1 MIGIRLP
8 EEAWE
13 DVEEDVDGLLEEWL
27 VEEGAVV
34 EAGQGL
40 ASAIVLKTS
49 YEVLAPATGKLDSI
63 AVAAGE
69 TFGRETDL
77 GWIEGAGGAEAAAPE
92 APAAEPSP
100 EPSGGAD
107 PASDG
112 GGEGATVVPFTG
124 VRGAVARNMAAAWQN
139 PRVAAGVR
147 VEMSACLALEA
158 ELRERLGPELKVTP
172 THLLLRAVALTL
184 AEHPRLNGVIGEHG
198 VEVVPEVSLGL
209 AVNLEEGIMVPVL
222 HDVGSKS
229 IEELVRESKRLAAG
243 ARAGELGGAELSG
256 GTFTVSTLGAT
267 GIDWFTPILN
277 APQVAILGVGAIAER
292 PLARGGE
299 VVAAPTLDLT
309 LVYDHRAVDG
319 HPASLMLAALRER
332 LERADLQL

>member
-34 EAGQGL
+34 EAGQEL

-49 YEVLAPATGKLDSI
+49 YEVLAPATGTLDSI
-63 AVAAGE
+63 AVAAGA

-77 GWIEGAGGAEAAAPE
+77 GWIEGAAGAAEAAPAPA
-92 APAAEPSP
+92 APAAESPQPSD
-100 EPSGGAD
+100 ES
-107 PASDG
+107 PAGD
-112 GGEGATVVPFTG
+112 GATVIPFTG

-172 THLLLRAVALTL
+172 THLLARAVALTL
-184 AEHPRLNGVIGEHG
+184 AEHPRLNGVIGEDG
-198 VEVVPEVSLGL
+198 VELAAEVSLGL

-222 HDVGSKS
+222 RDAGSRS
-229 IEELVRESKRLAAG
+229 IEEIVRESKRLAAG
-243 ARAGELGGAELSG
+243 ARSGDLGGADLSG
-256 GTFTVSTLGAT
+256 GTFTISTLGAT

-292 PLARGGE
+292 PVVSGGE
-299 VVAAPTLDLT
+299 VVAAPTMDLT